1 MSDPLESL
9 RLPATPEAPRPEFAA
24 GLRGRL
30 EAALGLWP
38 PDPSSTTTAP
48 QRSTTVSTTE
58 TTTQV
63 LTPYLCVSD
72 AAAALTFYRDAFGAF
87 ETMRVVGD
95 DGRIGHSEFVIGG
108 ARFMMADEFPEIGV
122 VSPQTL
128 GGTPVAMHLDVVD
141 VDHVH
146 REAVSQGATSLQE
159 PADQTHGN
167 RHSTIVDP
175 FGHRWMLSQ
184 QIEQLSTEEY
194 AAREEATGEWSVQ
207 ASRPPVEVGYIT
219 MPTAGV
225 ERSTQFFGQLFGWQV
240 EEGAQGPG
248 NGHIENTRLPMGMS
262 EQAEAI
268 TLYFRVDDIEPYAA
282 KVEELGGQVLNR
294 SQYAS
299 GGNAECTDDQGF
311 RFDLFQ
317 PAPGY

>member
-1 MSDPLESL
+1 MPDPLESL

-24 GLRGRL
+24 ALRGRM

-38 PDPSSTTTAP
+38 PDPTSTSTIT
-48 QRSTTVSTTE
+48 RSTTVSTTE
-58 TTTQV
+58 TATQV
-63 LTPYLCVSD
+63 ISPYLCVNDSV
-72 AAAALTFYRDAFGAF
+72 AALAFYRDAFGAF
-87 ETMRVVGD
+87 ETVRVVGD
-95 DGRIGHSEFVIGG
+95 DGRMGHCEFIIGG

-128 GGTPVAMHLDVVD
+128 GGTPVALYLEVVD
-141 VDHVH
+141 VDFVH
-146 REAVSQGATSLQE
+146 REAVAAGATSLRE
-159 PADQTHGN
+159 PEDQTHGN
-167 RHSTIVDP
+167 RNATILDP

-219 MPTAGV
+219 MPTPGLEA
-225 ERSTQFFGQLFGWQV
+225 STRFFGQLFGWEV
-240 EEGAQGPG
+240 VPGSMGDG
-248 NGHIENTRLPMGMS
+248 NGHIANTRLPMGMS
-262 EQAEAI
+262 ELAEGI

-282 KVEELGGQVLNR
+282 KVVELGGQVLNR
-294 SQYAS
+294 TQYDS
-299 GGNAECTDDQGF
+299 GGNAECVDDQGV
-311 RFDLFQ
+311 RFDLHQ